1 MRNDSLLE
9 PRVAVRGTAGGFSR
23 ASTQHTRSINTK
35 CVSAVS
41 SDKMRNFDSNTADR
55 AHAAN

>member
-1 MRNDSLLE
+1 MRADSPSE

-23 ASTQHTRSINTK
+23 ASTQHTINTK

-41 SDKMRNFDSNTADR
+41 SVKMRNFDSNTADR